1 MKNSCIIL
9 SFVCTFIF
17 AVSINISAQT
27 AGGPDE
33 FGYIWKTSA
42 DAEGP
47 VFDWIDIST
56 TGTLVTDLQ
65 DDNAVGFFPIGF
77 DFRYYDN
84 TYNSIKIGSNGWVG
98 FNDVSNVSLCFPPV
112 PTPGAGGD
120 NLMFIFTADMIH
132 IAYTGVNP
140 AKVYYQQTSDYEFV
154 ISFLD
159 IPYWV
164 NTASGFSGSNTFQ
177 VVLDASTNSFTYQ
190 YLSMEPTVLNALE
203 ACNMN
208 TSVGF
213 ENADGSSGLQILSN
227 HNLPSNEMAI
237 KIECPDCFSTIQNNP
252 ESKISVY
259 PNPVADK
266 LFINAENLVSAKLFD
281 EQGKLISEITE
292 GDNITF
298 EHLMPGVYTVK
309 LVTTTISENYKIIKL
324 K

>member
-1 MKNSCIIL
+1 MKNSIIIL
-9 SFVCTFIF
+9 SLTCVFIII
-17 AVSINISAQT
+17 VLNNLSAQT
-27 AGGPDE
+27 SGGPDS
-33 FGYIWKTSA
+33 FGYIWKSSA
-42 DAEGP
+42 DTEGP
-47 VFDWIDIST
+47 VFNWIDIST

-84 TYNSIKIGSNGWVG
+84 TYNSIKIGSNGWIG

-120 NLMFIFTADMIH
+120 NLMFVFTADMIH

-154 ISFLD
+154 ISFID
-159 IPYWV
+159 VPYWV

-177 VVLDASTNSFTYQ
+177 VILDASTNSFTYQ

-237 KIECPDCFSTIQNNP
+237 KIECPDCFSTIQNNS
-252 ESKISVY
+252 ESKTTVY
-259 PNPVADK
+259 PNPVSDK
-266 LFINAENLVSAKLFD
+266 LFIDAENLVSAKVFD
-281 EQGKLISEITE
+281 EQGKLISEIFE
-292 GDNITF
+292 CDNISF

-309 LVTTTISENYKIIKL
+309 LVTTTISENFKIIKL